1 MGILSKKWNFIDGK
15 MSGLRVCPANQINN
29 IDFPRGM
36 RDKVEIRNPVEGTK
50 TSTLYLFIIEIT
62 VEIRNPVEGTKTAL
76 LSSFQM
82 FLRVEIRN
90 PVEGTKTW

>member
-36 RDKVEIRNPVEGTK
+36 RDSVEIRNPVE
-50 TSTLYLFIIEIT
+50 
-62 VEIRNPVEGTKTAL
+62 R
-76 LSSFQM
+76 
-82 FLRVEIRN
+82 
-90 PVEGTKTW
+90 TKTWIFNSYERFWFSRN

>member
-36 RDKVEIRNPVEGTK
+36 RDSVEIRNPVEGTK
-50 TSTLYLFIIEIT
+50 TVYDYIITSLLF
-62 VEIRNPVEGTKTAL
+62 VEIRNPVEGTKTYTI
-76 LSSFQM
+76 FIFVMQ
-82 FLRVEIRN
+82 
-90 PVEGTKTW
+90 

>member
-50 TSTLYLFIIEIT
+50 TPHYTLLKHNLHS
-62 VEIRNPVEGTKTAL
+62 RN
-76 LSSFQM
+76 
-82 FLRVEIRN
+82 
-90 PVEGTKTW
+90 

>member
-36 RDKVEIRNPVEGTK
+36 RDSVEIRNPVEGTK
-50 TSTLYLFIIEIT
+50 TFFDFYH
-62 VEIRNPVEGTKTAL
+62 NL
-76 LSSFQM
+76 LPLS
-82 FLRVEIRN
+82 
-90 PVEGTKTW
+90 

>member
-36 RDKVEIRNPVEGTK
+36 RDRVEIRNPVEGTK
-50 TSTLYLFIIEIT
+50 TSSSIIS
-62 VEIRNPVEGTKTAL
+62 VPDVN
-76 LSSFQM
+76 S
-82 FLRVEIRN
+82 
-90 PVEGTKTW
+90 

>member
-36 RDKVEIRNPVEGTK
+36 RDSVEIRNPVEGTK
-50 TSTLYLFIIEIT
+50 TSPFKHSSHQFSP
-62 VEIRNPVEGTKTAL
+62 VEIRNPVEGMKTQTSHSL
-76 LSSFQM
+76 QPCETS
-82 FLRVEIRN
+82 
-90 PVEGTKTW
+90 

>member
-36 RDKVEIRNPVEGTK
+36 RD
-50 TSTLYLFIIEIT
+50 
-62 VEIRNPVEGTKTAL
+62 
-76 LSSFQM
+76 
-82 FLRVEIRN
+82 RVEIRN
-90 PVEGTKTW
+90 PVEGTKTVTLSFLIIIVVFVEIRNPVEGTKTLLHQRLPSLSYRRN

>member
-50 TSTLYLFIIEIT
+50 TRLHRVLHLSPVTC
-62 VEIRNPVEGTKTAL
+62 RN
-76 LSSFQM
+76 
-82 FLRVEIRN
+82 
-90 PVEGTKTW
+90 

>member
-36 RDKVEIRNPVEGTK
+36 RDSVEIRNPVERTK
-50 TSTLYLFIIEIT
+50 TFTK
-62 VEIRNPVEGTKTAL
+62 PV
-76 LSSFQM
+76 
-82 FLRVEIRN
+82 
-90 PVEGTKTW
+90 

>member
-36 RDKVEIRNPVEGTK
+36 RDSVEIRNPVEGTK
-50 TSTLYLFIIEIT
+50 TNNRYCSYSQSV
-62 VEIRNPVEGTKTAL
+62 VEIRNPVEGTKTLVKFFL
-76 LSSFQM
+76 L
-82 FLRVEIRN
+82 LLEISRN
-90 PVEGTKTW
+90 

>member
-36 RDKVEIRNPVEGTK
+36 RDSVEIRNPVEGTK
-50 TSTLYLFIIEIT
+50 TLSMFRIMRTMQ
-62 VEIRNPVEGTKTAL
+62 VEIRNPVEGTKTV
-76 LSSFQM
+76 Q
-82 FLRVEIRN
+82 IR
-90 PVEGTKTW
+90 EYTIGGT

>member
-36 RDKVEIRNPVEGTK
+36 RDRVEIRNPVEGTK
-50 TSTLYLFIIEIT
+50 TYSLPICSQTRNT
-62 VEIRNPVEGTKTAL
+62 VEIRNPVEGTKTVL
-76 LSSFQM
+76 KMLVKVKQPG
-82 FLRVEIRN
+82 RN
-90 PVEGTKTW
+90 